1 LCYDFLKPFLNN
13 YKYLRAADKGMQNN
27 GLKLMFLFRMC
38 PLVPYNVFNYL
49 IAITSVS
56 NRDFLLGCL
65 GILPHLFLNVYIVIQ
80 ISDLDK
86 ILDGKYNFGVGHII
100 SLCIGVVLVVLI

>member
-1 LCYDFLKPFLNN
+1 MNN
-13 YKYLRAADKGMQNN
+13 YKYLRAADKGVKNN
-27 GLKLMFLFRMC
+27 GFKLMFLFRMC
-38 PLVPYNVFNYL
+38 PLVPYNVFNYF

-65 GILPHLFLNVYIVIQ
+65 GIIPHLFLTVYIVIQ

-86 ILDGKYNFGVGHII
+86 IIDGDFDFGVG
-100 SLCIGVVLVVLI
+100 